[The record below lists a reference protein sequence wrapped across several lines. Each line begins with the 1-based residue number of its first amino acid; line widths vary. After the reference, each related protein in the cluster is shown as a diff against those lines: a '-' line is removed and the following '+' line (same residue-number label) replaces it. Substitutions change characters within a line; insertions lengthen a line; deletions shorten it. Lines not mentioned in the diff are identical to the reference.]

1 MTPKSSASKSLWTLR
16 GVIEIYYWNR
26 YNCRRNVARKSHFGR
41 WGVFSSILGMCV
53 ILIAFFPEM
62 YTEVLETT
70 GPRLR
75 DLASGHEASLR
86 NLGPILL
93 RKSEVSARI
102 SEGQT
107 VYTVIKV
114 MPHTAHTTFCRNH
127 PGQVCL
133 PLIRNER
140 GFARHIAITRRQ
152 AGIQIFTQMLL
163 QVCHILHTVHVGVTE
178 IWLYILYLDGGT
190 EIWSE

>member
-133 PLIRNER
+133 PLIRNESDS
-140 GFARHIAITRRQ
+140 
-152 AGIQIFTQMLL
+152 
-163 QVCHILHTVHVGVTE
+163 HVISQSLEGKRASKYLPKCCYKYAT
-178 IWLYILYLDGGT
+178 YCILYMLG
-190 EIWSE
+190 